1 VFVRRLLQAVEML
14 VEVGDPLVGVEPHDF
29 LEIGRAFHRPLI
41 RGKRNAP
48 QAPADC
54 AGPKLFLNLSRMT
67 LKKMLLLA
75 AAMSFIPAAANA
87 QQIDPKVQARIDRIL
102 KATPLIDGHND
113 LAWEL
118 RDNYDSKVE
127 GLERDSDKREMPLM
141 TDMAR
146 LHQGRV
152 GAQFWSVY
160 IPSDVTGDA
169 AIRETIE
176 QIDIVKRLIKAYPR
190 DLALA
195 GTADDVV
202 RIHKSGRIASLI
214 GVEGGHQI
222 GGNLA
227 ALRQFYDLGTRYV
240 TLTHFK
246 NNEWADSATDD
257 PKYHGLNDFGRTVV
271 REMNRLGMLID
282 LSHVSDE
289 TMHDT
294 LEVTRAPVIF
304 SHSSARALDD
314 HPRNVPDD
322 ILKLAAA
329 NGCVVMVNFYPG
341 YVSDDVRKWNAE
353 QSAEEARLKSLLVGR
368 PKQREAALEAW
379 EQAHPAPKATVAQVA
394 DHIDHVAKVAGYDH
408 IGIGGDL
415 DGIETAPEGLGTVS
429 GYPLLFAE
437 YIKRCWS
444 DRNLAKLAGGNVLR
458 VMRRAEAVSASM
470 KNEPPAMATLD
481 QPK

>member
-1 VFVRRLLQAVEML
+1 
-14 VEVGDPLVGVEPHDF
+14 
-29 LEIGRAFHRPLI
+29 
-41 RGKRNAP
+41 
-48 QAPADC
+48 
-54 AGPKLFLNLSRMT
+54 MT

-75 AAMSFIPAAANA
+75 AAMSLIPAAAPA

-113 LAWEL
+113 LPEQL
-118 RDNYDSKVE
+118 REHYKMSVE
-127 GLERDSDKREMPLM
+127 GLASGTDQWKPQPLM

-176 QIDIVKRLIKAYPR
+176 QIDIVKRLVKAYPR

-195 GTADDVV
+195 GTTDDVV
-202 RIHKSGRIASLI
+202 RIHKSGRVASLI

-227 ALRQFYDLGTRYV
+227 ALRQFYELGARYM

-257 PKYHGLNDFGRTVV
+257 PKYHGLSDFGRAVV
-271 REMNRLGMLID
+271 REMNRLGMLVD

-289 TMHDT
+289 TMRDT

-322 ILKLAAA
+322 ILKLVAA
-329 NGCVVMVNFYPG
+329 NGGVVMVNFYPG

-353 QSAEEARLKSLLVGR
+353 QSAEEARLESLLVGR
-368 PKQREAALEAW
+368 PEQREAALKEW
-379 EQAHPAPKATVAQVA
+379 EQAHPAPQATVAQVA
-394 DHIDHVAKVAGYDH
+394 DHIDHVAKIAGYDH
-408 IGIGGDL
+408 VGIGGDL
-415 DGIETAPEGLGTVS
+415 DGIEIAPEGLGTVS

-437 YIKRCWS
+437 LIRRGWS
-444 DRNLAKLAGGNVLR
+444 DQNLAKLAGGNVLR
-458 VMRRAEAVSASM
+458 VMRRAEAVAASM
-470 KNEPPAMATLD
+470 KNEPPAMATLE